1 MNIVVPVEL
10 TLARRLRNTRA
21 QIWWFGWLL
30 RAAGLV
36 FLALGVASSPID
48 AGFLILAV
56 FYLVLPEFMGV
67 ARHLLGRRFGRTY
80 TYTFTEEQI
89 AIRTAITN
97 LEFPWTAV
105 KSVRQRGNVWTI
117 RLPGAGGFAIMKDD
131 LTPEQA
137 EEWQAFLAGRASARA

>member
-10 TLARRLRNTRA
+10 TLARRLRNTRV
-21 QIWWFGWLL
+21 QLRWFAWLL

-36 FLALGVASSPID
+36 FLAMAVANSPID
-48 AGFLILAV
+48 LGSLVLAV
-56 FYLVLPEFMGV
+56 FYLFLPELMGV
-67 ARHLLGRRFGRTY
+67 FRHLMGRRFGRTY

-105 KSVRQRGNVWTI
+105 KSVRQRGNAWTI
-117 RLPGAGGFAIMKDD
+117 RLPAAGGFAILKDE

-137 EEWQAFLAGRASARA
+137 AEWQAFLAGRAPARA

>member
-10 TLARRLRNTRA
+10 TFERRLRNTRV
-21 QIWWFGWLL
+21 QLRWFAWLL

-36 FLALGVASSPID
+36 FLAMAVADSPID
-48 AGFLILAV
+48 LGSVILAM
-56 FYLVLPEFMGV
+56 FYLFMPELLGII
-67 ARHLLGRRFGRTY
+67 RHLLGRRYGSTY

-97 LEFPWTAV
+97 LELPWSAV
-105 KSVRQRGNVWTI
+105 KSVRQRGHVWTI
-117 RLPGAGGFAIMKDD
+117 RLPGAGGFAILKDD

-137 EEWQAFLAGRASARA
+137 EEWQAFLARRAPARA